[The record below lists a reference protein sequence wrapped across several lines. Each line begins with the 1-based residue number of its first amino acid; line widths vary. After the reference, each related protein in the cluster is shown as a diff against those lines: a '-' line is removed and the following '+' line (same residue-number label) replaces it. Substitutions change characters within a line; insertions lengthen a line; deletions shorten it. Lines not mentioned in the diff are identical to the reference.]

1 MNPELSTAL
10 PPTIRESIAILHRGA
25 ESVQAV
31 MTSEENRFSR
41 ALADLR
47 RLSLNESIP
56 IAIVGELCAIRYGYP
71 AATQDIDVAI
81 ARDRLDAFVAAAPAF
96 GCKLSWNAPS
106 GWHTLTHGDVVIKVV
121 PEGAKAKN
129 SSPTTI
135 PGPKELGVERGLE
148 YASLSGWIELK
159 LSAGRQKDRAHVV
172 EVMKRSDE
180 EALSVARRH
189 IASVHTSYLEL
200 FDRLLE
206 EAREE
211 RRQEDE
217 RRG

>member
-1 MNPELSTAL
+1 MNP
-10 PPTIRESIAILHRGA
+10 
-25 ESVQAV
+25 
-31 MTSEENRFSR
+31 ENRFSR
-41 ALADLR
+41 ALDDLR
-47 RLSLNESIP
+47 RLSLKESIP
-56 IAIVGELCAIRYGYP
+56 IAIVGELCAIHLGYP
-71 AATQDIDVAI
+71 SAATQDIDIAI
-81 ARDRLDAFVAAAPAF
+81 AGDRLDAFVAAAPAY

-106 GWHTLTHGDVVIKVV
+106 GWHTLTHGDVEIKVV

-180 EALSVARRH
+180 EALSVARGH
-189 IASVHTSYLEL
+189 IASVHVSYLEL
-200 FDRLLE
+200 FDRLLA

>member
-1 MNPELSTAL
+1 MK
-10 PPTIRESIAILHRGA
+10 
-25 ESVQAV
+25 
-31 MTSEENRFSR
+31 SEENRFTK
-41 ALADLR
+41 ALDDLR
-47 RLSLNESIP
+47 RLSSKESIP
-56 IAIVGELCAIRYGYP
+56 IAIVGELCAIRHGYP
-71 AATQDIDVAI
+71 AAETQDIDITI

-106 GWHTLTHGDVVIKVV
+106 GWHTLTHGDVEIKVV
-121 PEGAKAKN
+121 PEGGKAKN

-135 PGPKELGVERGLE
+135 PGPQGLGVNKGLE

-180 EALSVARRH
+180 AATAVARDH
-189 IASVHTSYLEL
+189 IASVHASYLEL
-200 FDRLLE
+200 FDRLLV